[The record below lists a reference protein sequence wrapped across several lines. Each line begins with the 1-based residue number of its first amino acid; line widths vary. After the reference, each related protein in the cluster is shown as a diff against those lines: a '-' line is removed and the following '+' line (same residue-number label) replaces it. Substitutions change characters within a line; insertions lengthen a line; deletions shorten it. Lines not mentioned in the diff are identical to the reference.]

1 MLMKRLIL
9 KNICIYILLGCFIF
23 TLVPQ
28 YSAEDISKDEQVNL
42 KDALIFAKN
51 LYESDSQKNQTQLAA
66 LISTVQILAGL
77 KTAIQADNHE
87 SKRPMGVD
95 TCYIHQVADNILKE
109 DYSSSGVLI
118 VSYSCQSINL
128 GPPKPPPQ
136 IRLTA

>member
-9 KNICIYILLGCFIF
+9 KKICIYILLGCFVF

-28 YSAEDISKDEQVNL
+28 YSAEDINKDEQVNL

-51 LYESDSQKNQTQLAA
+51 LYESDRQKNQTQLAA
-66 LISTVQILAGL
+66 LISAVQILAGL

-95 TCYIHQVADNILKE
+95 TCYIHQVADDIAKE
-109 DYSSSGVLI
+109 DYSNSGVLI
-118 VSYSCQSINL
+118 FAYNFQSINL
-128 GPPKPPPQ
+128 PPPTPPPQ
-136 IRLTA
+136 IQLTA